1 MSPSYFTVT
10 GALDIGRGTVHM
22 SKGSRDAGAPLPA
35 QPRPVRCQAGPSGQ
49 TCMDPLPPPPC
60 PRCLPHTGG
69 ATGSQSWALRP
80 EGDDSLHWQLGAQ
93 GPSLWIQSP
102 QSRPA
107 GGLRREPRLSNLM
120 SARPVFKT
128 TPSTLQK
135 LVFTELIGSYY
146 VPQMT
151 ERSQKLWAER
161 WKNTCALGFRWALA
175 LPTLARCLGPG
186 LETCCT
192 EESPPK
198 AQPPHSPTQRPE
210 GEAAGSAPA
219 GPGPGPAA
227 AVPGASRPPNPFL
240 KCTVFRHSVL

>member
-22 SKGSRDAGAPLPA
+22 SREAEMLEPHCPRSPA
-35 QPRPVRCQAGPSGQ
+35 RRCQAGPSGQ

-60 PRCLPHTGG
+60 LRCLPHTGG

-80 EGDDSLHWQLGAQ
+80 GGDDSLHWQLGAQ

-146 VPQMT
+146 VPQIT
-151 ERSQKLWAER
+151 ERSQKLWAE
-161 WKNTCALGFRWALA
+161 
-175 LPTLARCLGPG
+175 
-186 LETCCT
+186 
-192 EESPPK
+192 
-198 AQPPHSPTQRPE
+198 
-210 GEAAGSAPA
+210 
-219 GPGPGPAA
+219 
-227 AVPGASRPPNPFL
+227 
-240 KCTVFRHSVL
+240 

>member
-120 SARPVFKT
+120 SACPVFKT

-146 VPQMT
+146 VPQIT
-151 ERSQKLWAER
+151 ERSQKLWAE
-161 WKNTCALGFRWALA
+161 
-175 LPTLARCLGPG
+175 
-186 LETCCT
+186 
-192 EESPPK
+192 
-198 AQPPHSPTQRPE
+198 
-210 GEAAGSAPA
+210 
-219 GPGPGPAA
+219 
-227 AVPGASRPPNPFL
+227 
-240 KCTVFRHSVL
+240 